1 MCASSHDNFFPITT
15 LKLKVETSRLEFF
28 NVKPKG
34 LRCFKVDSF
43 SFLIV
48 DAYFD
53 GSLDYYKIKLY
64 PVI

>member
-34 LRCFKVDSF
+34 LRCFIVDP
-43 SFLIV
+43 FLIV